1 MDLISRWITT
11 EDKKMTKMD
20 DFEIPQEW
28 WSRPYE
34 YKFCSQF
41 LKKNDV
47 ILDGACGIEHPF
59 KYYASKR
66 VKKCYAIDQDTRILG
81 LQETKSLEFRHM
93 DLINLDKEFPENFFD
108 KIFCI
113 SVLEH
118 IVPVQ
123 NIKIILENFKKLIKP
138 DGYIVLTIDHPFL
151 GTEHFVNYVNA
162 SKLIFASEADYKKP
176 KNVLR
181 AGHSGLK
188 CYRAVLQKYEEV
200 QEVEEKEEEKS
211 IQPEEIK
218 PEFPAEIK

>member
-11 EDKKMTKMD
+11 DDKKMNKMD
-20 DFEIPQEW
+20 DFEIPAEW

-59 KYYASKR
+59 KIYASKR
-66 VKKCYAIDQDTRILG
+66 VKQVYAIDIDKKLLGFEDTEKIKYKCMNL
-81 LQETKSLEFRHM
+81 LDLE
-93 DLINLDKEFPENFFD
+93 NEFKPNFFD

-118 IVPVQ
+118 ITPVA

-138 DGYIVLTIDHPFL
+138 DGYIILTIDHPFL

-162 SKLIFASEADYKKP
+162 SGLIFASEADYKKP
-176 KNVLR
+176 NNVLK
-181 AGHSGLK
+181 AGYSGLK
-188 CYRAVLQKYEEV
+188 CYRAVLQKYEENK
-200 QEVEEKEEEKS
+200 VETNTI
-211 IQPEEIK
+211 IQPDEIK
-218 PEFPAEIK
+218 PELPKETK